1 MSEKYL
7 TDKTLFQCTMSAA
20 PVPFTCSGSKKAA
33 VIAEGNLLTTSA
45 SGNPPAGTLC
55 KSPAKVIGGAPQP
68 CTPQL
73 LQWCNASRV
82 CTVEGRAVLTEKSFK
97 QCQFGGRIKVSR
109 NPSRKVM
116 TGASS
121 VSAALQQNRPAARS
135 GGHGLGSFGR
145 TAAVS
150 GAAAA
155 LGTAPGMPSPGAA
168 VPAGGAAKAAEAEK
182 AAPKPA
188 DDNAILTGMLCSGDC
203 SKEQRE
209 QCGYFLD
216 HQRRQDSQVTVDN
229 QSKLLAENYAAATQE
244 ESCRDDIDE
253 QYYDLRKRYGTRYWS
268 YAAHHI
274 ISGNQVFKQLTELVR
289 LADFLHY
296 DINNAQNC
304 IYLVSKEAG
313 YGAIKKEQRN
323 ISAYDVMSLSKL
335 QWHVGGHQ
343 YSFSKEEL
351 PLLRQNVEKNCRLA
365 NAEIRSYADL
375 LQEEVADFTAQL
387 RQEQRCWYGADAKA
401 QEALKERF
409 CQGMNRI
416 SQRIRQKLGAF
427 QKHPSDSY
435 PYYVSKEAYRYA
447 FTLPKTGKLMIV
459 RRSADDTLLLRKYR
473 VSWPLAVNQANRD
486 GLDRLLIKPVGNDRK
501 QAEFILQPLAMTPA
515 SQENQKECIL
525 FSENISH
532 FLFVDID
539 FSLRLPFIPPFSRVV
554 QAETL
559 EEAALD
565 EALLASER
573 RQTMLRV
580 WLRDEH
586 FPQYVA
592 PLAMIHE
599 RLEEWSKRN
608 G

>member
-1 MSEKYL
+1 MAEKYL

-55 KSPAKVIGGAPQP
+55 KSPAKAIGGAPQP

-121 VSAALQQNRPAARS
+121 VSAAPQQGTPASPS
-135 GGHGLGSFGR
+135 GGKAGMGSFS
-145 TAAVS
+145 TAAATA
-150 GAAAA
+150 GAVAV
-155 LGTAPGMPSPGAA
+155 GTTPGMPSPGAA
-168 VPAGGAAKAAEAEK
+168 VSAGGAAKAAEVEK

-229 QSKLLAENYAAATQE
+229 QSKLLAENYAAATQKE
-244 ESCRDDIDE
+244 ACRDDIDE

-304 IYLVSKEAG
+304 IYLVSKEEG
-313 YGAIKKEQRN
+313 YGQIASERRN
-323 ISAYDVMSLSKL
+323 ISAYEAMSLAEL
-335 QWHVGGHQ
+335 QWHQGGHQ
-343 YSFSKEEL
+343 YSFSRAEL
-351 PLLRQNVEKNCRLA
+351 PKLRALVARKLGKPG
-365 NAEIRSYADL
+365 EIRCYADL
-375 LQEEVADFTAQL
+375 LQEELADLAAEI
-387 RQEQRCWYGADAKA
+387 RQEQRCWHSKNPQQQKEMEDNFAAKLNGLA
-401 QEALKERF
+401 R
-409 CQGMNRI
+409 
-416 SQRIRQKLGAF
+416 SVRQKLGAF
-427 QKHPSDSY
+427 KQKPAASY

-447 FTLPKTGKLMIV
+447 FTLPRTGKLIIV
-459 RRSADDTLLLRKYR
+459 RREASGDLVLHKYR
-473 VSWPLAVNQANRD
+473 LLWPAERQQEEN
-486 GLDRLLIKPVGNDRK
+486 GLDRLQLKPVQKDGGKASYRLPP
-501 QAEFILQPLAMTPA
+501 QASAAQMKKCIVFC
-515 SQENQKECIL
+515 ENVV
-525 FSENISH
+525 H
-532 FLFVDID
+532 FLFVNEDFTRALPFTPE
-539 FSLRLPFIPPFSRVV
+539 FSLMFT
-554 QAETL
+554 ANTL
-559 EEAALD
+559 EEQASD
-565 EALLASER
+565 EALLAEDKRQTELRTWLREAKQEHYQAPLTLIHR
-573 RQTMLRV
+573 RQ
-580 WLRDEH
+580 
-586 FPQYVA
+586 Q
-592 PLAMIHE
+592 
-599 RLEEWSKRN
+599 EWEAHH
-608 G
+608 GT